1 MAKRRAWRTLDRGR
15 DRRLVAMPGALASA
29 REETAMSR
37 TVELRLP
44 RHVSIALGRL
54 DDEHLAEVQRQ
65 LAEAEKLGQG
75 MIIAEHRHM
84 KVVEVAGMTT
94 GRIVAEL
101 RLFPVADPLAILAG
115 YQSAPPQGI
124 TVLAMI
130 PAGMLA
136 KAAVTVLDAVP
147 ATA

>member
-1 MAKRRAWRTLDRGR
+1 
-15 DRRLVAMPGALASA
+15 
-29 REETAMSR
+29 MSH

-44 RHVSIALGRL
+44 RHVTIALGRL
-54 DDEHLAEVQRQ
+54 DDERLATVKQQ

-75 MIIAEHRHM
+75 LIIAEHKHM

-101 RLFPVADPLAILAG
+101 RLIPAGDPVATLAS
-115 YQSAPPQGI
+115 YKSSPPDGI
-124 TVLAMI
+124 TVLGLI

-136 KAAVTVLDAVP
+136 KTTVAIVSATVAAS
-147 ATA
+147 

>member
-1 MAKRRAWRTLDRGR
+1 
-15 DRRLVAMPGALASA
+15 
-29 REETAMSR
+29 MSH

-44 RHVSIALGRL
+44 RHVTIALGRL
-54 DDEHLAEVQRQ
+54 DDERLAAVKTH

-75 MIIAEHRHM
+75 LIIAEHKHM

-101 RLFPVADPLAILAG
+101 RLIPAGDPVATLAG
-115 YQSAPPQGI
+115 YKSAPPEGI
-124 TVLAMI
+124 TVLGLI

-136 KAAVTVLDAVP
+136 KAAVVVLDAVP
-147 ATA
+147 AIG